1 MDKFIFVHLLFVFFC
16 ILRTSALM
24 FLPRFLHSVVV
35 VIKGHI
41 AYVIKLNNI

>member
-1 MDKFIFVHLLFVFFC
+1 MHKFIFGHLLFVFFC

-24 FLPRFLHSVVV
+24 FLPRFLHSVVD